1 MVIVEKVKAYLK
13 EIEAND
19 KKGNKVNAFLQ
30 LNPKV
35 LDEAKKID
43 AKKKRGK
50 LWGKIIAVKANINVK
65 GFIASCGSKTLEDYE
80 CPYDA
85 TIIQKIK
92 DEDGLII
99 GMTNMDEFACGW
111 SGEMSAFG
119 VTKNPQVLEL
129 VSGGSSSG
137 SCAAV
142 SAGFC
147 DMALG
152 SDTGGSIR
160 VPSSHCGVVGLKPT
174 YGTVSRYGLIDM
186 AMSFDQIGPIAKNVS
201 DAALLFSVIQ
211 GRDEKDAVT
220 FENKKIN
227 LKEVEKIPR
236 GIKLGVLD
244 FDIKDKRI
252 QSLVDVKVSE
262 VARKLGW
269 EIIKIKIPFIDLA
282 VATYFP
288 IVYVEFFSTTRK
300 FDGRRYGKKIEDVA
314 GSEVLRRIF
323 GGSEISKEE
332 HAGRYYHQALKARKV
347 IEEEIR
353 KAFKKVDC
361 IVSPVVPRLP
371 HKISEK
377 ISIEE
382 MFQYDA
388 LTCPYNLV
396 GNCALALP
404 VGKIKG
410 VPTGI
415 QLACDKFQE
424 EKLFQIAKQF
434 ED

>member
-1 MVIVEKVKAYLK
+1 MICTQVIEHVPDDNALLK
-13 EIEAND
+13 EIKRILKGD
-19 KKGNKVNAFLQ
+19 GYSFISSVVKKPYGFYIYRNRHGKMVSDPTHEREYKSKEEFEMLLKNYFKIEKTNIHLFKFPVTDLVIKLLVRLKLVNPNKVIDIYLRS
-30 LNPKV
+30 
-35 LDEAKKID
+35 KIL
-43 AKKKRGK
+43 R
-50 LWGKIIAVKANINVK
+50 LVK
-65 GFIASCGSKTLEDYE
+65 
-80 CPYDA
+80 
-85 TIIQKIK
+85 
-92 DEDGLII
+92 
-99 GMTNMDEFACGW
+99 
-111 SGEMSAFG
+111 
-119 VTKNPQVLEL
+119 
-129 VSGGSSSG
+129 
-137 SCAAV
+137 
-142 SAGFC
+142 
-147 DMALG
+147 
-152 SDTGGSIR
+152 
-160 VPSSHCGVVGLKPT
+160 
-174 YGTVSRYGLIDM
+174 
-186 AMSFDQIGPIAKNVS
+186 
-201 DAALLFSVIQ
+201 
-211 GRDEKDAVT
+211 
-220 FENKKIN
+220 
-227 LKEVEKIPR
+227 
-236 GIKLGVLD
+236 
-244 FDIKDKRI
+244 
-252 QSLVDVKVSE
+252 
-262 VARKLGW
+262 
-269 EIIKIKIPFIDLA
+269 KIKIPFIDLA